1 MSDEFDDITN
11 EAAAALGASLRP
23 VAPPPAIKAALMRA
37 VTSSGQDEASPRQAA
52 QADEAR
58 QTDGVTEQMDGATLT
73 DEAGQ
78 TDSIG
83 QANESGRMAEPAQTA
98 ELAQADRSA
107 AQGAPAPV
115 TPLRPRQFRT
125 FALRGVAAVL
135 LLLAGAGIGRWSAMD
150 SMEPSMHYAKL
161 NQAQDVERVADVMPD
176 GHVATLTWSRGMEM
190 TALTLPAELQQSHGL
205 ALQLWRR
212 QNGVVTP
219 LGMYSPS
226 KGTSFSFIDI
236 MPEPGLEI
244 LVTIEPEGGSA
255 QPSGEP
261 VVVLRVADDTQ
272 KESTLVTA

>member
-23 VAPPPAIKAALMRA
+23 VAPPAAIKAALMRA
-37 VTSSGQDEASPRQAA
+37 VTTNGQDEASPRQETLPDGAGQAGGATLKGGAGQTNEPVQTDASA
-52 QADEAR
+52 QAD
-58 QTDGVTEQMDGATLT
+58 Q
-73 DEAGQ
+73 
-78 TDSIG
+78 
-83 QANESGRMAEPAQTA
+83 
-98 ELAQADRSA
+98 SA
-107 AQGAPAPV
+107 AHSAPAPV
-115 TPLRPRQFRT
+115 APLWPQRIRT

-190 TALTLPAELQQSHGL
+190 TALTLPAELQPAHGSV
-205 ALQLWRR
+205 LQLWRR

-244 LVTIEPEGGSA
+244 LVTVEPEGGSA

-261 VVVLRVADDTQ
+261 VVVLRVVDDIQ